1 MLTFSFLSFS
11 GGLGGILISA
21 LHAFWAFGVPCALA
35 SSHFQVLTLVLKHVF
50 PPARFRRI
58 CPDRRAVLAL
68 CCRFTSA
75 VEVVA
80 VDGSATQ
87 PLFHRLLRPL
97 SFCGTTVSPLL
108 RRHRRTP
115 LGGRGA
121 WRSGPSSSSL
131 LLFPSLMVG
140 EHSDGFDRDRISTPG
155 KTTNKEIYFRR

>member
-1 MLTFSFLSFS
+1 MISFLFCFTPVEFAYLLSSEFFRWSRRYPHLRLACISRLWCPLCAGVFSFS
-11 GGLGGILISA
+11 GSDA
-21 LHAFWAFGVPCALA
+21 RSQAC
-35 SSHFQVLTLVLKHVF
+35 F
-50 PPARFRRI
+50 PLARFRRI
-58 CPDRRAVLAL
+58 CLDRRAVLAL

-87 PLFHRLLRPL
+87 PLFRRHLRPL

-115 LGGRGA
+115 SGGRGA

-131 LLFPSLMVG
+131 LLFPPLMVG
-140 EHSDGFDRDRISTPG
+140 EL
-155 KTTNKEIYFRR
+155 